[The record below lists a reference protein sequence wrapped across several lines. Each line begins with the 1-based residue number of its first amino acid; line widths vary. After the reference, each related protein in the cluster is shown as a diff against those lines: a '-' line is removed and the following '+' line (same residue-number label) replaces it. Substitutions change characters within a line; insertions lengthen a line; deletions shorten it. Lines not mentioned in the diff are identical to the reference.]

1 MFNHLVQMESKDLQL
16 KLAKKEISYDSDE
29 VQFFIP
35 VIVTDECLD
44 WLELMIQNTVDDV
57 DKSILLH
64 FIDHVRSIR
73 KTNQDRL
80 HETLIDNLKKGLDE
94 L

>member
-57 DKSILLH
+57 DKI
-64 FIDHVRSIR
+64 IA
-73 KTNQDRL
+73 KYTA
-80 HETLIDNLKKGLDE
+80 
-94 L
+94 